1 MKNIEIASVK
11 MLGDGTNGLEIKYK
25 AVGVNQNRE
34 FIDIITLKKKTPI
47 HKELEDCFSWLKE
60 HVLDICGYRELDVE
74 QYDLAKTY
82 TDVTG
87 ITYGEKGFI
96 ITAKMWVL
104 DRTKVISL
112 NTPLITSEA
121 DYSYFTGCCKIMDGI
136 YAETKEYIG
145 GNKIMTDEQLIIKF
159 NKKNEEFD
167 FDAVKAMTPAEKKAE
182 ATRILEDMG
191 SIVIHNDEMEEDTE
205 EVAAPVEIKAPT
217 PKAPAKKAVVKASEP
232 EPVVEEVSFDFEDEE
247 STIAGAFAVEQLEE
261 EFEETDLT
269 ELAAIPEPPA
279 PKKTKKIAPADVK
292 AVDTDEDFS
301 LVPLLAKTK

>member
-25 AVGVNQNRE
+25 AVGINQNRE

-60 HVLDICGYRELDVE
+60 HVLDICGYDQLDQE
-74 QYDLAKTY
+74 AYDLAKTF

-96 ITAKMWVL
+96 ITAKMYVL

-112 NTPLITSEA
+112 NTPLITSEE
-121 DYSYFTGCCKIMDGI
+121 DYDQFNACCKIMDGI
-136 YAETKEYIG
+136 YAETKEYMG
-145 GNKIMTDEQLIIKF
+145 GNKVMTDEQLIIKF

-167 FDAVKAMTPAEKKAE
+167 FDSVKAMSPAEKKAE

-191 SIVIHNDEMEEDTE
+191 SIVIHNDEMEADTEE
-205 EVAAPVEIKAPT
+205 EVAAPAEETKAPT
-217 PKAPAKKAVVKASEP
+217 KKAPAKKAEVKAPELPVDILSEVDP
-232 EPVVEEVSFDFEDEE
+232 FADFEDEE
-247 STIAGAFAVEQLEE
+247 
-261 EFEETDLT
+261 ETDVQD
-269 ELAAIPEPPA
+269 LAIIPEKPSA
-279 PKKTKKIAPADVK
+279 KPKNIAPADIK
-292 AVDTDEDFS
+292 PVDANEDFS
-301 LVPLLAKTK
+301 LVPLLSKTK